1 MTLMNLKLKPEIKV
15 GIFAAAAIAI
25 VIFATVRVGD
35 QSVVS
40 GGGYDL
46 FAVFSNVAGLYPK
59 ASVEVAGVDVGV
71 VKEIGLK
78 EGKAEVKMAIKKK
91 IKLPENSVAFL
102 KTRGFLGEAYVEII
116 PGDPSLPVLKDGDF
130 FLRTDSGGDVTSM
143 VNQFNAVA
151 GDVKDITGTIKE
163 WVDEE
168 QGGAVADTVNNFN
181 DFVRVLREVSL
192 RNEQNLD
199 RIMQNMADLT
209 HELKGMVANSRGNIE
224 ISSDRIASISQKI
237 DEGRGTIGKL
247 VNDPETVNK
256 LNESLDNLTE
266 ALGGYKQMELGLGF
280 HTEYLRATGDFKNYF
295 DASFGITPDEAL
307 LVSLVSDTEPPLKR
321 ENRTTDI
328 TVGGV
333 TTSVQTETIALQRNK
348 LLFSAQM
355 AKKFYNFTI
364 RGGLI
369 ESTGGLGLDFSQGPL
384 GVQFSAFDFQT
395 KFNSKPHLKAMGTL
409 ALTDNL
415 YVTGGADDFINP
427 RQPVDFFFGGG
438 FRLVDDQIKSL
449 LGLSS
454 LKR

>member
-1 MTLMNLKLKPEIKV
+1 MRFQIKPEVKV
-15 GIFAAAAIAI
+15 GLFVAVAIAI
-25 VIFATVRVGD
+25 VTFATIRVGD
-35 QSVVS
+35 QSVVA

-46 FAVFSNVAGLYPK
+46 FAAFGNAAGLYPK
-59 ASVEVAGVDVGV
+59 ASVEVAGVEVGV
-71 VKEIGLK
+71 VKDIGLK
-78 EGKAEVKMAIKKK
+78 DGKALVKMAVKKK
-91 IKLPENSVAFL
+91 IQLPQNSVAFL
-102 KTRGFLGEAYVEII
+102 KTRGFLGEAYVEIV
-116 PGDPSLPVLKDGDF
+116 PGDPTLPSLKEGEF
-130 FLRTDSGGDVTSM
+130 FSRTDSGGDVTSM

-151 GDVKDITGTIKE
+151 GDVKDITGTIKG
-163 WVDEE
+163 WVNEE
-168 QGGAVADTVNNFN
+168 EGGAVANTVGNLN

-209 HELKGMVANSRGNIE
+209 HELKGMVSNSRGNIE
-224 ISSDRIASISQKI
+224 MSADRIASISQKI
-237 DEGRGTIGKL
+237 DEGRGSIGKL

-266 ALGGYKQMELGLGF
+266 ALGGYRKMELGLGF
-280 HTEYLRATGDFKNYF
+280 HTEYLKATEDFKNYF
-295 DASFGITPDEAL
+295 DVSFGITPDEAL
-307 LVSLVSDTEPPLKR
+307 LLALVSDTEPPLKR

-328 TVGGV
+328 TVGGT
-333 TTSVQTETIALQRNK
+333 TTSVQTETVALQRNK

-355 AKKFYNFTI
+355 AKKFYNFTV

-369 ESTGGLGLDFSQGPL
+369 ESTGGLGLDYSQGPL

-409 ALTDNL
+409 ALTENL
-415 YVTGGADDFINP
+415 YVTGGADDFLNP
-427 RQPVDFFFGGG
+427 RQPVDYFVGGG

-454 LKR
+454 LKK

>member
-1 MTLMNLKLKPEIKV
+1 MRFQIKPEVKV
-15 GIFAAAAIAI
+15 GLFVAVAIAI
-25 VIFATVRVGD
+25 VTFATIRVGD
-35 QSVVS
+35 QSVVA

-46 FAVFSNVAGLYPK
+46 FAAFGNAAGLYPK
-59 ASVEVAGVDVGV
+59 ASVEVAGVEVGV
-71 VKEIGLK
+71 VKDIGLK
-78 EGKAEVKMAIKKK
+78 DGKALVKMAVKKK
-91 IKLPENSVAFL
+91 IQLPQNSVAFL

-116 PGDPSLPVLKDGDF
+116 PGDPTLPSLKEGEF
-130 FLRTDSGGDVTSM
+130 FSRTDSGGDVTSM

-151 GDVKDITGTIKE
+151 GDVKDITGTIKG
-163 WVDEE
+163 WVNEE
-168 QGGAVADTVNNFN
+168 EGGAVANTVGNLN

-209 HELKGMVANSRGNIE
+209 HELKGMVSNSRGNIE
-224 ISSDRIASISQKI
+224 MSADRIASISQKI
-237 DEGRGTIGKL
+237 DEGRGSIGKL

-266 ALGGYKQMELGLGF
+266 ALGGYRKMELGLGF
-280 HTEYLRATGDFKNYF
+280 HTEYLRATEDFKNYF
-295 DASFGITPDEAL
+295 DVSFGITPDEAL
-307 LVSLVSDTEPPLKR
+307 LLALVSDTEPPLKR

-328 TVGGV
+328 TVGGT
-333 TTSVQTETIALQRNK
+333 TTSVQTETVALQRNK

-355 AKKFYNFTI
+355 AKKFYNFTV

-369 ESTGGLGLDFSQGPL
+369 ESTGGLGLDYSQGPL

-409 ALTDNL
+409 ALTENL
-415 YVTGGADDFINP
+415 YVTGGADDFLNP
-427 RQPVDFFFGGG
+427 RQPVDYFVGGG

-454 LKR
+454 LKK

>member
-1 MTLMNLKLKPEIKV
+1 MRFQIKPEVKV
-15 GIFAAAAIAI
+15 GLFVAVAIAI
-25 VIFATVRVGD
+25 VTFATIRVGD
-35 QSVVS
+35 QSVVA

-46 FAVFSNVAGLYPK
+46 FAAFGNAAGLYPK
-59 ASVEVAGVDVGV
+59 ASVEVAGVEVGV
-71 VKEIGLK
+71 VKDIGLK
-78 EGKAEVKMAIKKK
+78 DGKALVKMAVKKK
-91 IKLPENSVAFL
+91 IQLPQNSVVFL
-102 KTRGFLGEAYVEII
+102 KTRGFLGEAYVEIV
-116 PGDPSLPVLKDGDF
+116 PGDPTLPSLKEGEF
-130 FLRTDSGGDVTSM
+130 FSRTDSGGDVTSM

-151 GDVKDITGTIKE
+151 GDVKDITGTIKG
-163 WVDEE
+163 WVNEE
-168 QGGAVADTVNNFN
+168 EGGAVANTVGNLN

-209 HELKGMVANSRGNIE
+209 HELKGMVSNSRGNIE
-224 ISSDRIASISQKI
+224 MSADRIASISQKI
-237 DEGRGTIGKL
+237 DEGRGSIGKL

-266 ALGGYKQMELGLGF
+266 ALGGYRKMELGLGF
-280 HTEYLRATGDFKNYF
+280 HTEYLKATEDFKNYF
-295 DASFGITPDEAL
+295 DVSFGITPDEAL
-307 LVSLVSDTEPPLKR
+307 LLALVSDTEPPLKR

-328 TVGGV
+328 TVGGT
-333 TTSVQTETIALQRNK
+333 TTSVQTETVALQRNK

-355 AKKFYNFTI
+355 AKKFYNFTV

-369 ESTGGLGLDFSQGPL
+369 ESTGGLGLDYSQGPL

-409 ALTDNL
+409 ALTENL
-415 YVTGGADDFINP
+415 YVTGGADDFLNP
-427 RQPVDFFFGGG
+427 RQPVDYFVGGG

-454 LKR
+454 LKK